1 MNSNKLKLNTD
12 KTEVMPVGTSSNLK
26 LVNCES
32 ASIGGNDIVFKK
44 AVKYLGV
51 KIDQTLSMQ
60 DQVSSI
66 CQTSFLEL
74 RRIASIRQYL
84 SRDATS
90 KLVSSLITSRL
101 DYCNSVLSGLPA
113 EQISRLQRVQ
123 NAAARLVLKKKKR
136 DHITPL
142 LKELH
147 WLPVNY
153 RCQYKLAVLA
163 YRHFNQSLPAYLSSA
178 LTTYQTSR
186 TLRSSGE
193 KLLKIPRRSMKSV
206 GDRSFSSAAPRV
218 WNSLPASLRNVP
230 TLSQFKTQLKTHF
243 FLQAFGQ

>member
-1 MNSNKLKLNTD
+1 MLKQRR
-12 KTEVMPVGTSSNLK
+12 SSRREWQSSRK
-26 LVNCES
+26 
-32 ASIGGNDIVFKK
+32 
-44 AVKYLGV
+44 
-51 KIDQTLSMQ
+51 KIDDVTKT
-60 DQVSSI
+60 VV
-66 CQTSFLEL
+66 C
-74 RRIASIRQYL
+74 A
-84 SRDATS
+84 
-90 KLVSSLITSRL
+90 LVLCRL

-123 NAAARLVLKKKKR
+123 NAAARLVLNKKKR

-147 WLPVNY
+147 WLPVKH

-178 LTTYQTSR
+178 LTTHQTSR

-243 FLQAFGQ
+243 YVQAFRQ